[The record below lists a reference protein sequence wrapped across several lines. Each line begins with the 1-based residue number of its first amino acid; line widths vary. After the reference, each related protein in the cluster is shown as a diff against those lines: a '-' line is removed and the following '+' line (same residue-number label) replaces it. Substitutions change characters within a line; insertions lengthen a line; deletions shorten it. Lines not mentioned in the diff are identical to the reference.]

1 MKTIAT
7 FSIVARDPLTQELG
21 IAVQSKFLAVGSA
34 VPWAKANVGAI
45 ATQAMAN
52 LDIGEL
58 GLHLLAKGYS
68 AQQTAEALKQLDDNI
83 EHRQFGIVDAKGNAV
98 SFTGSQC
105 FDYAGGYAE
114 ENLAVQGNILVS
126 KATVDALR
134 DTFKNTEGS
143 LAFRLISALQ
153 AAQVAGGDKRG
164 RQSAS
169 LYIVKE
175 KGSYGGY
182 NDRYI
187 DLRVDDDPEPIDKLM
202 DLYRLHQL
210 YFTKPTEKDLLI
222 ITPELALSMQDALSN
237 LGYYQGAHTGVFDE
251 LTRVA
256 YESFCGWENF
266 EERVVSEAKIDRSVY
281 AHLLQLS
288 QSKGS

>member
-7 FSIVARDPLTQELG
+7 FSIIARDPNTQELG
-21 IAVQSKFLAVGSA
+21 IAVQSKFLGVGSA

-52 LDIGEL
+52 LDFGEIGL
-58 GLHLLAKGYS
+58 QLLAKGYS
-68 AQQTAEALKQLDDNI
+68 AHETAEALKQLDDNI
-83 EHRQFGIVDAKGNAV
+83 EHRQFGIVDAHGRAV

-105 FDYAGGYAE
+105 FDFAGGYAE

-126 KATVDALR
+126 QATVDALR
-134 DTFKNTEGS
+134 DTFKTTVGT

-153 AAQVAGGDKRG
+153 AAQEAGGDRRG
-164 RQSAS
+164 RQSAA
-169 LYIVKE
+169 LYVVKE

-187 DLRVDDDPEPIDKLM
+187 DLRVDDDPEPIEKLM
-202 DLYRLHQL
+202 ELYRLHQL
-210 YFTKPTEKDLLI
+210 YFTRPTEDDLLVADY
-222 ITPELALSMQDALSN
+222 TLTLNLQTALKK
-237 LGYYQGAHTGVFDE
+237 LGYYTDE
-251 LTRVA
+251 LHGNFDVATQNA

-266 EERVVSEAKIDRSVY
+266 EERVVSEAKVDKSVY
-281 AHLLQLS
+281 TYLIQLS
-288 QSKGS
+288 QSKD

>member
-7 FSIVARDPLTQELG
+7 FSIVARDPLTNELG
-21 IAVQSKFLAVGSA
+21 IAVQSKFLGVGSA

-52 LDIGEL
+52 LDFGEV
-58 GLHLLAKGYS
+58 GLQLLAKGYS
-68 AQQTAEALKQLDDNI
+68 AHETAEALKQLDDNI
-83 EHRQFGIVDAKGNAV
+83 EHRQFGIVDAKGGAV
-98 SFTGSQC
+98 TFTGKQC
-105 FDYAGGYAE
+105 FDFAGGHAE
-114 ENLAVQGNILVS
+114 DNLAVQGNILVS
-126 KATVDALR
+126 QATVDALR
-134 DTFKNTEGS
+134 DTFKKTEGT

-153 AAQVAGGDKRG
+153 AAQEAGGDRRG
-164 RQSAS
+164 RQSAA

-187 DLRVDDDPEPIDKLM
+187 DLRVDDDPEPIEKLM

-210 YFTKPTEKDLLI
+210 YFTRPTEKDLLVADQQL
-222 ITPELALSMQDALSN
+222 TLQLQTALKK
-237 LGYYQGAHTGVFDE
+237 LGYYSQAINGEFDVA
-251 LTRVA
+251 TQHA

-266 EERVVSEAKIDRSVY
+266 EERVVSEAKVDKSVF
-281 AHLLQLS
+281 AHLIKLS
-288 QSKGS
+288 QAKD

>member
-7 FSIVARDPLTQELG
+7 FSIVARDPLTNELG
-21 IAVQSKFLAVGSA
+21 IAVQSKFLGVGSA

-52 LDIGEL
+52 LDFGEV
-58 GLHLLAKGYS
+58 GLQLLAKGYS
-68 AQQTAEALKQLDDNI
+68 AHETAEALKQLDDNI
-83 EHRQFGIVDAKGNAV
+83 EHRQFGIVDAQGGAV
-98 SFTGSQC
+98 TFTGKQC
-105 FDYAGGYAE
+105 FDFAGGHAE
-114 ENLAVQGNILVS
+114 DNLAVQGNILVS
-126 KATVDALR
+126 QATVDALR
-134 DTFKNTEGS
+134 DTFKKTEGT

-153 AAQVAGGDKRG
+153 AAQEAGGDRRG
-164 RQSAS
+164 RQSAA

-187 DLRVDDDPEPIDKLM
+187 DLRVDDDPEPIEKLM

-210 YFTKPTEKDLLI
+210 YFTRPTEEDLLVADQQLTI
-222 ITPELALSMQDALSN
+222 QLQTALKK
-237 LGYYQGAHTGVFDE
+237 LGYYSEAITGEFDVA
-251 LTRVA
+251 TQNA

-266 EERVVSEAKIDRSVY
+266 EERVVSEAKVDKSVF
-281 AHLLQLS
+281 AHLFKLS
-288 QSKGS
+288 QAKD